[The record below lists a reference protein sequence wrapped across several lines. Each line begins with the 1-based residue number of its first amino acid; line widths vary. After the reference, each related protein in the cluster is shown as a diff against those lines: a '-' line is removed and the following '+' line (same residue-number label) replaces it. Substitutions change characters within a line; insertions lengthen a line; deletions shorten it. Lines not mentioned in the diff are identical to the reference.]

1 MRRLAR
7 TSLDGNATERSA
19 IVRGSLTLAVLGV
32 CALTACGG
40 SSAPPAAAPVV
51 GPAVDA
57 RKAESDAKGLIVEIY
72 ETLSRGKTDS
82 LFSLLSERL
91 VVFGPRAADA
101 MTTRSDALVAL
112 GKVIDPKAK
121 RHAAVH
127 SGGLDVVTSPGGHSA
142 WMSDVVSV
150 GGDRLAVTAVLTNS
164 DELWAV
170 SAAALAE
177 TPSGRQVKAEAA
189 RDSIVPPGAAAA
201 GKLDPRAADAVDRF
215 KKGLLDQQ
223 AWGDDL
229 AARSDAVVIGPT
241 AGDVSRGK
249 AAIQRAW
256 KARLRSKVR
265 EATSGETTA
274 AMTPDGQLVWISA
287 PITRVADDED
297 PMPLRIFAI
306 YEKDA
311 AGWKMI
317 ALHEALAFGEAGAG
331 APFKKVLPPAPPPPE
346 PPAPEPPKVADKKP
360 EAQAKKAKKTK
371 TAKKAKPKKKD
382 PPAAESRAMP

>member
-1 MRRLAR
+1 
-7 TSLDGNATERSA
+7 
-19 IVRGSLTLAVLGV
+19 
-32 CALTACGG
+32 
-40 SSAPPAAAPVV
+40 
-51 GPAVDA
+51 
-57 RKAESDAKGLIVEIY
+57 IY
-72 ETLSRGKTDS
+72 DTVSRGKTDS

-101 MTTRSDALVAL
+101 MMTRSDALVAL
-112 GKVIDPKAK
+112 GKLVDPKAK

-127 SGGLDVVTSPGGHSA
+127 SGGLDVITSPGGHSA

-150 GGDRLAVTAVLTNS
+150 GADRLAVTAVLTNS

-189 RDSIVPPGAAAA
+189 RDAIVPPGAGAA
-201 GKLDPRAADAVDRF
+201 GKLDPRAADAVERF

-241 AGDVSRGK
+241 AGDVLRGK

-287 PITRVADDED
+287 PVTRVADDED

-311 AGWKMI
+311 AGWRMI
-317 ALHEALAFGEAGAG
+317 ALHEALAFGDAGAG

-346 PPAPEPPKVADKKP
+346 PPKVEDKKPEVTSRAAPADKKP
-360 EAQAKKAKKTK
+360 EARVQKATKAKKAAK
-371 TAKKAKPKKKD
+371 AKKAKPKKKD

>member
-1 MRRLAR
+1 MHRVA
-7 TSLDGNATERSA
+7 A
-19 IVRGSLTLAVLGV
+19 LGL

-40 SSAPPAAAPVV
+40 SSAPPPAAPRV

-57 RKAESDAKGLIVEIY
+57 RKAESDAKGLVVEIY
-72 ETLSRGKTDS
+72 ETVSRGKTDS
-82 LFSLLSERL
+82 LFSLLGERL

-101 MTTRSDALVAL
+101 TTTRSDALVAL
-112 GKVIDPKAK
+112 GKVVDPKAK

-142 WMSDVVSV
+142 WMSDVVGV
-150 GGDRLAVTAVLTNS
+150 GGDRLAIVAVLTNS

-177 TPSGRQVKAEAA
+177 MPSGRQVKAEAV
-189 RDSIVPPGAAAA
+189 RDAIVPPGAAAS
-201 GKLDPRAADAVDRF
+201 GKLDPRAADVVELF

-241 AGDVSRGK
+241 AGDISRGK
-249 AAIQRAW
+249 TAIQRAW

-274 AMTPDGQLVWISA
+274 GMTPDGQLVWISA
-287 PITRVADDED
+287 PVTRVADDED

-317 ALHEALAFGEAGAG
+317 ALHEAVAFGDAGAG

-346 PPAPEPPKVADKKP
+346 PPRVEDKKP
-360 EAQAKKAKKTK
+360 EVTGRAATAAKKPEAAKKSTK
-371 TAKKAKPKKKD
+371 STKATKAKAKKKKD

>member
-1 MRRLAR
+1 MH
-7 TSLDGNATERSA
+7 
-19 IVRGSLTLAVLGV
+19 TLAALAL
-32 CALTACGG
+32 CALIACGG
-40 SSAPPAAAPVV
+40 SSAPRPAAPAVV
-51 GPAVDA
+51 PAVDA
-57 RKAESDAKGLIVEIY
+57 RKAESDAKGLVVEIY
-72 ETLSRGKTDS
+72 DTVSRGKTDS

-91 VVFGPRAADA
+91 VVFGPRATDA
-101 MTTRSDALVAL
+101 TTTRSDALVAL
-112 GKVIDPKAK
+112 GKVVDPKAK

-127 SGGLDVVTSPGGHSA
+127 SGGFDVVTSPGGHSA
-142 WMSDVVSV
+142 WMSDVLSI
-150 GGDRLAVTAVLTNS
+150 GGDRFAVTAVLTNS

-177 TPSGRQVKAEAA
+177 MPSGRQIKAEAA
-189 RDSIVPPGAAAA
+189 RDAIVPPGAAAA
-201 GKLDPRAADAVDRF
+201 GKLDPRAADAVERF

-223 AWGDDL
+223 VWGDDL
-229 AARSDAVVIGPT
+229 AARGDAVVIGPT

-287 PITRVADDED
+287 PVTRVADDED

-317 ALHEALAFGEAGAG
+317 ALHEALAFGDAGAG
-331 APFKKVLPPAPPPPE
+331 AAFKKVLPPAPPPPE
-346 PPAPEPPKVADKKP
+346 PPKVEDKKPEVTERAAPTDKKP
-360 EAQAKKAKKTK
+360 EAQAKKAKKTN

-382 PPAAESRAMP
+382 PPAESRAMP

>member
-1 MRRLAR
+1 MRALA
-7 TSLDGNATERSA
+7 A
-19 IVRGSLTLAVLGV
+19 LGL
-32 CALTACGG
+32 CALAACGG
-40 SSAPPAAAPVV
+40 SSAPAPAAPAVA
-51 GPAVDA
+51 PAVDA
-57 RKAESDAKGLIVEIY
+57 RKAENDAKSLVVEIY
-72 ETLSRGKTDS
+72 DTVSRGKTDS

-101 MTTRSDALVAL
+101 MMTRSDALVAL
-112 GKVIDPKAK
+112 GKVVDPKAK

-127 SGGLDVVTSPGGHSA
+127 SGGLDVITSPGGHSA
-142 WMSDVVSV
+142 WMFDVVSAGV
-150 GGDRLAVTAVLTNS
+150 DRLAVIAVLTNS

-189 RDSIVPPGAAAA
+189 RDAIVPPGAAAA
-201 GKLDPRAADAVDRF
+201 GKLDPRAADAVERF

-265 EATSGETTA
+265 EAISGETTA

-287 PITRVADDED
+287 PVTRVADDED

-311 AGWKMI
+311 AGWRMI
-317 ALHEALAFGEAGAG
+317 ALHEALAFSDAGAG

-346 PPAPEPPKVADKKP
+346 PPKVEEKKPEATDKKP
-360 EAQAKKAKKTK
+360 EAQAKKAKKATK
-371 TAKKAKPKKKD
+371 PKKAKPKKKD